1 MFFHPSSGV
10 EPSTAGTAETTM
22 PPAEPFCA
30 SSGFSVIRCSSILGW
45 VCDHSGHTNRQPV
58 YGQIIAEFVVV
69 SRVIVKKTNL
79 LHKIFLLKIREKEKI
94 RKKKIKKRVK
104 KFVGFR

>member
-1 MFFHPSSGV
+1 
-10 EPSTAGTAETTM
+10 M

-30 SSGFSVIRCSSILGW
+30 SSGFSDIRCSSVLGW
-45 VCDHSGHTNRQPV
+45 VCDHPGHTNRQPV
-58 YGQIIAEFVVV
+58 YGQNNAEFVVI
-69 SRVIVKKTNL
+69 SHVIVKKTNL

-94 RKKKIKKRVK
+94 RRKKIKKRGK